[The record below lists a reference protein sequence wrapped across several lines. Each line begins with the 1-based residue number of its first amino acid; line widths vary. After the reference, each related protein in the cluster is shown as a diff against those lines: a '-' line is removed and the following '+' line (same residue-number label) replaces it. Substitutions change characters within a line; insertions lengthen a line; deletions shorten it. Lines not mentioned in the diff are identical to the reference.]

1 MPVTIPT
8 TPTTNLTPCPV
19 VALFRGH
26 CLQELRL
33 ACLRASVCAFNP
45 DLLDTT
51 AVCQRLLDIVAPGV
65 LFEGDGPSDYVPA
78 DVYTSHEGRIV
89 HTW

>member
-1 MPVTIPT
+1 MPAT
-8 TPTTNLTPCPV
+8 TTTTARR
-19 VALFRGH
+19 AL
-26 CLQELRL
+26 LLELRR

-78 DVYTSHEGRIV
+78 DVYTSHEGRII